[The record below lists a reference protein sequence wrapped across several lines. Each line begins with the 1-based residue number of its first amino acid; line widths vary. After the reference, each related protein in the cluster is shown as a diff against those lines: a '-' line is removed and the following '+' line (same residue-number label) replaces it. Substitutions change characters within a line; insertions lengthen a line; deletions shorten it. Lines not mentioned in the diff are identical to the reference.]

1 MSPHLDQHRV
11 VQIEV
16 SIVCTE
22 GLVST

>member
-1 MSPHLDQHRV
+1 MSSHLDKHRV

-16 SIVCTE
+16 SIVYTE